1 MFKILL
7 LEDDLLFL
15 DTLEDILLEQ
25 GFLVDLATNS
35 SQALALNYEKNYDL
49 YIFDINLQEQNGV
62 DLLKDLRANNDTT
75 PTIFISSYKDKEI
88 IKSAYLSGADDY
100 IKKPV
105 DLDELILKIN
115 AVLRRCNKSFENIKI
130 KDIVINPVEK
140 RVYKDDLDLDI
151 PQKVVEL
158 LLLFLENKDKIV
170 TKEQIIQ
177 KLWSASQNYSE
188 GSIRVYVN
196 RIKNLLNCKD
206 CIKNIKSVGYKFEL

>member
-15 DTLEDILLEQ
+15 ATLEDILLEE

-35 SQALALNYEKNYDL
+35 SQALALNYENNYDL
-49 YIFDINLQEQNGV
+49 YIFDINLQEQNGI
-62 DLLKDLRANNDTT
+62 DLLKDLRANNDLT

-88 IKSAYLSGADDY
+88 IKSAYLNGCDDY

-115 AVLRRCNKSFENIKI
+115 AVLRRCNKNFETIKI
-130 KDIVINPVEK
+130 EDITIDPFEK
-140 RVYKDDLDLDI
+140 RVYKDGIDLDV
-151 PQKVVEL
+151 PKKVVEL
-158 LLLFLENKDKIV
+158 LLLFLENRNKIV

-177 KLWSASQNYSE
+177 KLWSSYQSYSE

-196 RIKNLLNCKD
+196 RIKNILNSKD
-206 CIKNIKSVGYKFEL
+206 CIKNIKSIGYKFEL